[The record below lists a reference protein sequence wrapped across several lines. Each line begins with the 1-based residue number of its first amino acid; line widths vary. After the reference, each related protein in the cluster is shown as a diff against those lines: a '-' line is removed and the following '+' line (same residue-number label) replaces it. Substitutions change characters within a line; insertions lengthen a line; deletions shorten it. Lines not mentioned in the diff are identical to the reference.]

1 VPNTTLGTKLY
12 IKELAHPALAWHIGY
27 LNPIAC
33 TYNAM
38 NITSLWQDIRKQ
50 AQSAIEQETLLTS
63 LYHQHILDQPTF
75 CHAMS
80 NILASKLCD
89 AYMPIDELEALFNE
103 TYQESSSI
111 INACA
116 RDIEAVRERDPAIE
130 SFPEVILHLKG
141 FMALQSYRIAHHL
154 WQKKRKA
161 LSLYI
166 QSRISETF
174 DVDIH
179 PAAQIGK
186 GVMLDHANGIV
197 IGETSVIEDNVSI
210 LQGVTLGGT
219 GKETGD
225 RHPKVRAGVL
235 IGAGSKI
242 LGNIEIGQGAK
253 IGAGSVVLKPVA
265 PHTTVAGVPAKQIGS
280 PETIMPALDMCQN
293 LEKELA
299 SPCTDP
305 VQNFDI

>member
-1 VPNTTLGTKLY
+1 
-12 IKELAHPALAWHIGY
+12 
-27 LNPIAC
+27 
-33 TYNAM
+33 M
-38 NITSLWQDIRKQ
+38 NINTLWNDILAQ
-50 AQSAIEQETLLTS
+50 AGSAITKEPLLSS
-63 LYHQHILDQPTF
+63 LYHQHIISQPSL

-89 AYMPIDELEALFNE
+89 AYMSISELETLFNQS
-103 TYQESSSI
+103 YAQSPLMI
-111 INACA
+111 HACA

-130 SFPEVILHLKG
+130 SFPEVMLHLKG
-141 FMALQSYRIAHHL
+141 FMALQGYRIAHQL
-154 WQKKRKA
+154 WLVDRKPLA
-161 LSLYI
+161 LYI

-179 PAAQIGK
+179 PAACVGK
-186 GVMLDHANGIV
+186 GVMFDHANGIV
-197 IGETSVIEDNVSI
+197 VGETSVIEDNVSI

-235 IGAGSKI
+235 IGAGAKI

-253 IGAGSVVLKPVA
+253 IGAGSVVLKAVA

-280 PETIMPALDMCQN
+280 PESIMPALDMCQN
-293 LEKELA
+293 LEKELSDA
-299 SPCTDP
+299 PPTMI
-305 VQNFDI
+305 QNFDI

>member
-1 VPNTTLGTKLY
+1 
-12 IKELAHPALAWHIGY
+12 
-27 LNPIAC
+27 
-33 TYNAM
+33 M
-38 NITSLWQDIRKQ
+38 NISSLWQDILDQ
-50 AQSAIEQETLLTS
+50 AQSAIKQETLLTS
-63 LYHQHILDQPTF
+63 LYHQHIIDQPSL

-89 AYMPIDELEALFNE
+89 AYMSINELEVLFNQ
-103 TYQESSSI
+103 THQQSSLI

-130 SFPEVILHLKG
+130 SYPEVILHLKG
-141 FMALQSYRIAHHL
+141 FMALQGYRIAHHL
-154 WQKKRKA
+154 WHQDRKPLA
-161 LSLYI
+161 LYI

-197 IGETSVIEDNVSI
+197 IGETSVVEDNVSI

-219 GKETGD
+219 GKDTGD

-253 IGAGSVVLKPVA
+253 IGAGSVVLKAVA

-280 PETIMPALDMCQN
+280 PESIMPALDMCQN

-299 SPCTDP
+299 SRPKTTI
-305 VQNFDI
+305 QNFEI

>member
-1 VPNTTLGTKLY
+1 
-12 IKELAHPALAWHIGY
+12 
-27 LNPIAC
+27 
-33 TYNAM
+33 M
-38 NITSLWQDIRKQ
+38 NIESLWDQIVTQ
-50 AQSAIEQETLLTS
+50 AEQAIADEPLLTNLYRRHITDHNSLSSAI
-63 LYHQHILDQPTF
+63 
-75 CHAMS
+75 S
-80 NILASKLCD
+80 NILSSKLYD
-89 AYMPIDELEALFNE
+89 TYMPASSLEQLFNE
-103 TYQESSSI
+103 AFNDSPQAISAT
-111 INACA
+111 A
-116 RDIEAVRERDPAIE
+116 RDIEAVRERDPAIQ
-130 SFPEVILHLKG
+130 SYPEVLLHLKG
-141 FMALQSYRIAHHL
+141 FMALQSYRVAHHL
-154 WQKKRKA
+154 WQNNRHQLA
-161 LSLYI
+161 LYV

-179 PAAQIGK
+179 PAACVGK

-219 GKETGD
+219 GKESGD

-253 IGAGSVVLKPVA
+253 IGAGSVVLKAVA

-280 PETIMPALDMCQN
+280 PESIMPALDMCQN

-299 SPCTDP
+299 SDGKTPHILDF
-305 VQNFDI
+305 NI